1 MDRVPGVRPGVFKG
15 GRAGIAAGRRGIR
28 IPATSPVISG
38 PLRSREG
45 RGEEGA
51 DARGRLVSGGA
62 RVARLPARWGQGVG
76 ERVGCAPRRGPC
88 GRGGNGAGLGAW
100 ELAVTVWAGPS
111 GERERRVGRC
121 WAASWVWV

>member
-1 MDRVPGVRPGVFKG
+1 MVERRFCAGAGARRGGARRSGMEAALGWIGFQGVRPGVFKG

-62 RVARLPARWGQGVG
+62 RCVR
-76 ERVGCAPRRGPC
+76 
-88 GRGGNGAGLGAW
+88 
-100 ELAVTVWAGPS
+100 
-111 GERERRVGRC
+111 
-121 WAASWVWV
+121 

>member
-1 MDRVPGVRPGVFKG
+1 MTYRAAGKVLGVRA
-15 GRAGIAAGRRGIR
+15 RDC
-28 IPATSPVISG
+28 
-38 PLRSREG
+38 
-45 RGEEGA
+45 RGEIPGGDRGGALRGGTEEGEGA

-121 WAASWVWV
+121 WAASWVLGWVWV

>member
-1 MDRVPGVRPGVFKG
+1 MRTAVQRSDGTAEQGARCARFLEVGLGWIGFQGVRPGAFKG

-28 IPATSPVISG
+28 IPATSPVILG

-62 RVARLPARWGQGVG
+62 RCVR
-76 ERVGCAPRRGPC
+76 
-88 GRGGNGAGLGAW
+88 
-100 ELAVTVWAGPS
+100 
-111 GERERRVGRC
+111 
-121 WAASWVWV
+121 